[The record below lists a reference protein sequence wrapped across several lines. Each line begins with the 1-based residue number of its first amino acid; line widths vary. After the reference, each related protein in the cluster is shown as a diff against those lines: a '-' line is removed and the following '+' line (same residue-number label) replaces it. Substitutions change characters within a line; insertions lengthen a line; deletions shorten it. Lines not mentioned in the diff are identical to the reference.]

1 MALYVR
7 DNEVDRL
14 AGRVAALH
22 RVSKTEAVRRAL
34 IHELECEGG
43 ATPLV
48 ERGMAFAR
56 QLHLSAGQEQ
66 ALVVGPPRS
75 AMASVLSAG
84 HHVHRPHSSSPRWTT
99 PSS

>member
-34 IHELECEGG
+34 IHELEREGR

-56 QLHLSAGQEQ
+56 TLRERANTAEG
-66 ALVVGPPRS
+66 
-75 AMASVLSAG
+75 
-84 HHVHRPHSSSPRWTT
+84 T
-99 PSS
+99 PAPKVFIDSLYGDD

>member
-34 IHELECEGG
+34 IHELEREGR

-56 QLHLSAGQEQ
+56 TLRERANTAEG
-66 ALVVGPPRS
+66 
-75 AMASVLSAG
+75 
-84 HHVHRPHSSSPRWTT
+84 T
-99 PSS
+99 PAPKAFIDSLYGDD

>member
-34 IHELECEGG
+34 IHELEREGG

-56 QLHLSAGQEQ
+56 
-66 ALVVGPPRS
+66 ALRERS
-75 AMASVLSAG
+75 NPTGGVPATKKFIDGLYG
-84 HHVHRPHSSSPRWTT
+84 DD
-99 PSS
+99 